1 MIKTTMIKEEISL
14 SGEDV
19 RSKLGR
25 SILRVFSYIHKNQH
39 LAWGMLIFAVL
50 TTLFD
55 LIPPWFIKLLI
66 DKALPSGDRHYLTLL
81 VAGVVGA
88 YVLRNIANSLRIRT
102 NNTLEQRVIFAM
114 RNDVYA
120 ALQRLP
126 IPFYEKTS
134 TGQLM
139 SRVNDDIN
147 NVERVFIDG
156 TEQFVV
162 ALLTLIGITCV
173 LFAMNWRLA
182 CVALLPIP
190 LLAISAIIFTRT
202 VHKYY
207 QIIRHNLGEMIGFLQ
222 DRISGIREIKIY
234 GREAHEEENFS
245 QKNRT
250 YSDSQLKVAEIW
262 SVFSPTMRLLAAMGV
277 VLILIDGS
285 RQVMRGT
292 LTLGELVAFISYL
305 GLFYEPV
312 NQIHSLNHMVQHA
325 IAAGERVFEILETP
339 AEPIVLVRELNSGGE
354 EMIGKGE
361 RDRPVLSPSTSLRV
375 NSVEGVS
382 GNIQFH
388 AVTFAYQKDRPVLY
402 NISFSVERGEKIA
415 LVGPSGAGKS
425 TILKL
430 IPRFYLIQSGEI
442 YLDEQP
448 LTQIP
453 LDFLRSQI
461 SMVFQ
466 EPFLFNGTIWENIT
480 YAKPNATES
489 EVQAVARTCYIDSFI
504 EHLPKRYQTWV
515 GERGIRLSV
524 GQKQR
529 ITIARA
535 LLKNAPILLMDEPTS
550 NLDTETEELIRL
562 ALRNLMKNR
571 TTLIIA
577 HRLSTI
583 QDADRIL
590 VMDEGH
596 LVSEGKHA
604 QLYGENPLYTR
615 LYDAMFSA
623 LT

>member
-1 MIKTTMIKEEISL
+1 MIKEERSL

-19 RSKLGR
+19 RSKFGR
-25 SILRVFSYIHKNQH
+25 SILKVLSYIDKNQH
-39 LAWGMLIFAVL
+39 LALGMLIFAVL
-50 TTLFD
+50 TTLCD
-55 LIPPWFIKLLI
+55 LIPPWLIKLII
-66 DKALPSGDRHYLTLL
+66 DKALPSGDRRYLALL
-81 VAGVVGA
+81 VAGVVIA
-88 YVLRNIANSLRIRT
+88 YVLRNVSNSLRIRT

-162 ALLTLIGITCV
+162 AVLTLAGITCV
-173 LFAMNWRLA
+173 LFSMNWRLA

-190 LLAISAIIFTRT
+190 LLAVSATLFTRT

-234 GREAHEEENFS
+234 GREAHEEENFA
-245 QKNRT
+245 QKNRI
-250 YSDSQLKVAEIW
+250 YSNSQLKVAKIW
-262 SVFSPTMRLLAAMGV
+262 SVFSPAMRLLAAMGM
-277 VLILIDGS
+277 VLILIYGS
-285 RQVMRGT
+285 HQVMQGT

-312 NQIHSLNHMVQHA
+312 NQIHSLNHMLQHA
-325 IAAGERVFEILETP
+325 IAAGERIFEILDTP
-339 AEPIVLVRELNSGGE
+339 VESQVLAHQT
-354 EMIGKGE
+354 E
-361 RDRPVLSPSTSLRV
+361 RNRDGSDRGIIR
-375 NSVEGVS
+375 
-382 GNIQFH
+382 FDD
-388 AVTFAYQKDRPVLY
+388 VTFAYQKDRPVLR
-402 NISFSVERGEKIA
+402 NVCFSAQRGEKIA

-425 TILKL
+425 TLLKL
-430 IPRFYLIQSGEI
+430 IPRFYSIQSGEI

-480 YAKPNATES
+480 YARPDATES
-489 EVQAVARTCYIDSFI
+489 EVEAVARVCYIGSFI
-504 EHLPKRYQTWV
+504 EQLPKRYQTWV

-562 ALRNLMKNR
+562 ALRNLMENR

-590 VMDEGH
+590 VMDQGH
-596 LVSEGKHA
+596 LVSEGKHE
-604 QLYGENPLYTR
+604 QLYGENPVYTR
-615 LYDAMFSA
+615 LYEAMFSA

>member
-1 MIKTTMIKEEISL
+1 MIKEERSL
-14 SGEDV
+14 FGEDV
-19 RSKLGR
+19 RSKFGR
-25 SILRVFSYIHKNQH
+25 SILKVLSYIGKNQH
-39 LAWGMLIFAVL
+39 LAFGMLIFAVL
-50 TTLFD
+50 TTLCD
-55 LIPPWFIKLLI
+55 LIPPWLIKLII

-81 VAGVVGA
+81 VAGVVSA
-88 YVLRNIANSLRIRT
+88 YVLRNISNSLRIRA

-162 ALLTLIGITCV
+162 AVLTLAGITCV

-190 LLAISAIIFTRT
+190 LLAVSATIFTRT

-234 GREAHEEENFS
+234 GREAREEENFS
-245 QKNRT
+245 QKNMT
-250 YSDSQLKVAEIW
+250 YSNSQLKVAKIW
-262 SVFSPTMRLLAAMGV
+262 SVFSPAMRLLAAMGM
-277 VLILIDGS
+277 VLILIYGS
-285 RQVMRGT
+285 HQVMQGT
-292 LTLGELVAFISYL
+292 LTLGELIAFISYL

-325 IAAGERVFEILETP
+325 IAAGERVFEILEAP
-339 AEPIVLVRELNSGGE
+339 AEAVTLSVVIASPLAMTDEKRLN
-354 EMIGKGE
+354 
-361 RDRPVLSPSTSLRV
+361 
-375 NSVEGVS
+375 
-382 GNIQFH
+382 GNIRFNN
-388 AVTFAYQKDRPVLY
+388 VTFAYQKDRPVLR
-402 NISFSVERGEKIA
+402 NVCFSAQRGEKIA

-430 IPRFYLIQSGEI
+430 IPRFYPIQSGEI

-480 YAKPNATES
+480 YARPNATES
-489 EVQAVARTCYIDSFI
+489 EVEAVARVCYIGTFI
-504 EHLPKRYQTWV
+504 EQLPKRYQTWV
-515 GERGIRLSV
+515 GERGVRLSV

-550 NLDTETEELIRL
+550 NLDTETEELIRV
-562 ALRNLMKNR
+562 ALRNLMENR

-590 VMDEGH
+590 VMDQGH
-596 LVSEGKHA
+596 LVSEGKHE
-604 QLYGENPLYTR
+604 QIYGENPVYTR
-615 LYDAMFSA
+615 LYEAMFSA